1 MSLSLG
7 SALDTL
13 RLESKHAWRR
23 VIRAP
28 GLAAVVVLSL
38 AVGMA
43 SVITLLGV
51 VDTLYFREPAGTRD
65 AGRVVAIGAWSGYD
79 RSAYPDFVDLRDQ
92 ARSFESVSAFA
103 IWNYT
108 ARVGDRVAPA
118 RGLLASHSLF
128 ATLGMAPS
136 VGRPFT
142 ADENRPGGAPVVIVS
157 QRLRRQLLAAD
168 GGALGKVV
176 RLAGT
181 PFTIVGVLPAHF
193 TAPDMSPV
201 DLMLPIENAPWFG
214 GREGLVNR
222 DYRWIRTVGRL
233 REDVSAS
240 MASAEA
246 SGIYRR
252 SNVGVRAVD
261 QATLDKE
268 VVPVRS
274 LREARRD
281 PNSATP
287 TVALWLAA
295 LAAVVL
301 AIACANVAS
310 LMVARGINDQ
320 HEMAVHAA
328 LGASHRR
335 LVARTLLEV
344 APLVAIAGST
354 GVAVAAMA
362 SRAVAT
368 TLLGNSIAGPPL
380 DVRTILIAA
389 TIALV
394 TCVACALAPVQR
406 IKSISLQSAL
416 GSRARVPTFT
426 QRRALRTL
434 AVSQIALAVV
444 LVSNATLFVTSIRNA
459 SREDLGFDLQHVAA
473 ADVDLRA
480 AGFTDS
486 TEIAAGRRA
495 LDAVRRIP
503 GVTAAGITNGAT
515 IPGYLNPR
523 ITVPGKDSSP
533 PGLANGEPSMS
544 SVTSGFLEALA
555 VPHRRGRLLSDD
567 DVNAKRAVAVVSE
580 RFAKIYWPSEDPI
593 GRCVRIGRLTT
604 TPCAEVV
611 GIVGDRRSS
620 PSVARGE
627 AEVYV
632 PTGSSAIPAEL
643 AKTFLGRELVARI
656 TGVRASVSSELQR
669 ALLDALP
676 GLTAVRV
683 RIGDAYLEAQTRSWR
698 LGAVVVGT
706 FAAIA
711 LALAAVGV
719 FGIWSHAVATR
730 RRELGIRGAL
740 GARPSNLAWLVLREA
755 LIVASIGLVVGVAVA
770 LAASKLVSTMLFGI
784 AATDPRVF
792 VGTAMVFG
800 VTTSCAALVP
810 ALKAALVDP
819 RTVIAAE

>member
-1 MSLSLG
+1 VSLSLG
-7 SALDTL
+7 SALDAL

-23 VIRAP
+23 VVRAP
-28 GLAAVVVLSL
+28 GVAAIIVLSL

-65 AGRVVAIGAWSGYD
+65 RGRVVAVGAWSGYD
-79 RSAYPDFVDLRDQ
+79 RSSYPDFVDLRDQ
-92 ARSFESVSAFA
+92 ARSFESMSAFA
-103 IWNYT
+103 VWNYT

-128 ATLGMAPS
+128 ATLGMAPA

-142 ADENRPGGAPVVIVS
+142 ADENRPSGPPVVIIGS
-157 QRLRRQLLAAD
+157 NLRRQLFASD
-168 GGALGKVV
+168 PRALGQVV
-176 RLAGT
+176 RLAGI
-181 PFTIVGVLPAHF
+181 PFTVVGVLPASF

-201 DLMLPIENAPWFG
+201 DLMLPIESAPWVG

-222 DYRWIRTVGRL
+222 DYRWVRTVARL
-233 REDVSAS
+233 RPDVSAS
-240 MASAEA
+240 MASREA
-246 SGIYRR
+246 SAIYRR

-281 PNSATP
+281 PRSSTP
-287 TVALWLAA
+287 MVALWLAA
-295 LAAVVL
+295 LAGVVL
-301 AIACANVAS
+301 TIACANVAS

-320 HEMAVHAA
+320 HELAIHSA
-328 LGASHRR
+328 LGAGNAR
-335 LVARTLLEV
+335 LVLRMILDV
-344 APLVAIAGST
+344 APLVVLAAGA
-354 GVAVAAMA
+354 GVAAAATA
-362 SRAVAT
+362 SRAVT
-368 TLLGNSIAGPPL
+368 RMLLGNVVAAPPMDMRTVTIVFAIA
-380 DVRTILIAA
+380 T
-389 TIALV
+389 V
-394 TCVACALAPVQR
+394 TCIACALGPVRR

-416 GSRARVPTFT
+416 GSRSRGPTFS

-444 LVSNATLFVTSIRNA
+444 LVSEATLFVASIRNA
-459 SREDLGFDLQHVAA
+459 SREDLGFDLEHVAA

-486 TEIAAGRRA
+486 TEVAAGRRA
-495 LDAVRRIP
+495 LDAVRRVP
-503 GVTAAGITNGAT
+503 GVVAAGITNGAA
-515 IPGYLNPR
+515 IPGFLNPR

-533 PGLANGEPSMS
+533 PGLTEYEPSMS
-544 SVTSGFLEALA
+544 TVTAGFLEALA
-555 VPHRRGRLLSDD
+555 VPLRRGRLLTDD
-567 DVNAKRAVAVVSE
+567 DVNTRRAVAVVSE
-580 RFAKIYWPSEDPI
+580 RFARIYWPNEDPM
-593 GRCVRIGRLTT
+593 GRCVRVGRLTT

-620 PSVARGE
+620 PAVARGE
-627 AEVYV
+627 AEVYF
-632 PTGSSAIPAEL
+632 PAHSAAIPGEL
-643 AKTFLGRELVARI
+643 AQAFLGRELAARM
-656 TGVRASVSSELQR
+656 TGDRPNVGSELQR

-706 FAAIA
+706 FATIA

-740 GARPSNLAWLVLREA
+740 GATPSGLAWMVVREA
-755 LIVASIGLVVGVAVA
+755 LVVASMGLVVGVAAA
-770 LAASKLVSTMLFGI
+770 LAASRLVSSMLFGI

-792 VGTAMVFG
+792 VATAVVFA
-800 VTTSCAALVP
+800 VMTSCAAPVP
-810 ALKAALVDP
+810 ALRAALVDP
-819 RTVIAAE
+819 RTVFAAD